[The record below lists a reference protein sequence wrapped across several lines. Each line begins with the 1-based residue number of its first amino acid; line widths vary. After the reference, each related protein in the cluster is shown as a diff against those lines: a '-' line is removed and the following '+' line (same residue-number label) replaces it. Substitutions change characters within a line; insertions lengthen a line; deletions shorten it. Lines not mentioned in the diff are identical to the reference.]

1 MAKIFAPTNPEMSE
15 REKRNFARVR
25 HIAAQGMVLLKN
37 NGVLPLAA
45 DGRKLALFGNG
56 VRRMVKGGTGS
67 GDVNARSVTDVEQG
81 LQDAGFE
88 IGTTAWLDRFD
99 QDCADCGKEY
109 MTRFQA
115 VLKEKGAS
123 GAFWAM
129 DNPYRDPDVP
139 SITARDLEG
148 TDRRCAVYVLAR
160 TSGEGA
166 DRKQAPGD
174 YELTQREK
182 ENLTALTG
190 YYEHTVVVLNVG
202 GVIDTEF
209 LRNTPGID
217 AVLLMSQ
224 PGCAGGLALADV
236 LTGKVSPDGRLAA
249 TWARAYSDYPDAEG
263 YSYLS
268 GDLDDSFYREG
279 IYVGLPL
286 L

>member
-166 DRKQAPGD
+166 DRKQAP
-174 YELTQREK
+174 
-182 ENLTALTG
+182 
-190 YYEHTVVVLNVG
+190 
-202 GVIDTEF
+202 
-209 LRNTPGID
+209 
-217 AVLLMSQ
+217 
-224 PGCAGGLALADV
+224 
-236 LTGKVSPDGRLAA
+236 A
-249 TWARAYSDYPDAEG
+249 TTS
-263 YSYLS
+263 
-268 GDLDDSFYREG
+268 
-279 IYVGLPL
+279 
-286 L
+286 

>member
-25 HIAAQGMVLLKN
+25 HIAAQGMVLLEN

-115 VLKEKGAS
+115 VLKEKGAT

-139 SITARDLEG
+139 AITARDLEG

-209 LRNTPGID
+209 LRTTPGID

-236 LTGKVSPDGRLAA
+236 LTGKVSPTAGWPPPGPGRIQITQMPRA
-249 TWARAYSDYPDAEG
+249 TAT
-263 YSYLS
+263 
-268 GDLDDSFYREG
+268 
-279 IYVGLPL
+279 
-286 L
+286 